1 MEIKMTITQKRL
13 LQISSVLWGVWGL
26 VHIMAGT
33 IVLSADTQTG
43 FSAIADAVYAEDLI
57 ANYHP
62 AIGAILNQ
70 HAWNLFWFGSV
81 TTVGAFFIWRAS
93 PFAIAVTAL
102 IGGFA
107 DVGYFVFL
115 DIGGFVNFMP
125 GTVMTIISAT
135 AIMLSMAVYVQ
146 IRPRAPL

>member
-1 MEIKMTITQKRL
+1 MCANVIITDSPCSIPHL
-13 LQISSVLWGVWGL
+13 FLFPVSAVL
-26 VHIMAGT
+26 
-33 IVLSADTQTG
+33 
-43 FSAIADAVYAEDLI
+43 LI
-57 ANYHP
+57 AGIKNYHP

-93 PFAIAVTAL
+93 SFAMVVTAL

-146 IRPRAPL
+146 IRLRAPL

>member
-1 MEIKMTITQKRL
+1 MTTTQKRL
-13 LQISSVLWGVWGL
+13 LQISSVIWGVWGL

-43 FSAIADAVYAEDLI
+43 FSAIADAVNADNLT

-62 AIGAILNQ
+62 AVGAILNQ

-81 TTVGAFFIWRAS
+81 TAVGAFFIWRAS
-93 PFAIAVTAL
+93 LFAIVVTAL
-102 IGGFA
+102 IGGLA
-107 DVGYFVFL
+107 DLGYFVFL

-146 IRPRAPL
+146 IRHEN

>member
-1 MEIKMTITQKRL
+1 MTTTQKRL

-43 FSAIADAVYAEDLI
+43 FLAIADAVYAEDLT

-62 AIGAILNQ
+62 AVGAILNQ

-81 TTVGAFFIWRAS
+81 TAVGAFFIWRAS
-93 PFAIAVTAL
+93 SFAIVATAL
-102 IGGFA
+102 IGGLA

-135 AIMLSMAVYVQ
+135 AIMLSMTVYVQ
-146 IRPRAPL
+146 IRHEN